1 MPSWAAIALLGVLA
15 WVAVSLLLSLALS
28 RLLRVSRQPVGDPES
43 VAHDA
48 REAGKAAASKSSAPV
63 VRRPAVRA
71 VDQTYLGDRGW
82 LRVLVVD
89 DDAPLRLL
97 LRTTL
102 GTGRFAV
109 RDVPSAEDAAE
120 VVRVWSPTVVILDIG
135 LVGMDGL
142 TFSRVLKDRAR
153 PPFVIL
159 LTGGEVTAEAAMRAG
174 ADAVLRKPFSPF
186 DLMALLESVRA
197 SDSGAPQAPVLTEPA
212 PREAEQLLAYARDLG
227 RFVEVEHEQR
237 QLLQNAYRETAT
249 ALADALE
256 ARDPSTGRHALRVQ
270 QYAIELTTAVDE
282 YLLEDG
288 TLEYGYLLHDVGK
301 IGVPDAILQKVGP
314 LDDAERR
321 IIEQH
326 TVIGGTI
333 LSPIPF
339 LRGAAVGLVRS
350 HHERWDGSGYP
361 DGLEAMKIPL
371 SARIFAVVDAL
382 DAMTTDRPYRR
393 ALPWDVAVREIL
405 AQSGRQFDPM
415 VVAVFE
421 AMEKRLR
428 RISQELAERAA

>member
-1 MPSWAAIALLGVLA
+1 MPSWGVTVLLVVLA
-15 WVAVSLLLSLALS
+15 WVAVSTLVSLILARFLS
-28 RLLRVSRQPVGDPES
+28 VSRHPLGDLEAR
-43 VAHDA
+43 AHDPLDAATAELPRPRRRTA
-48 REAGKAAASKSSAPV
+48 RT
-63 VRRPAVRA
+63 
-71 VDQTYLGDRGW
+71 VDLPFLGDRGW
-82 LRVLVVD
+82 LRVLIVD

-120 VVRVWSPTVVILDIG
+120 VVRVWLPTVVILDIG

-142 TFSRVLKDRAR
+142 TFSRELKDRAR

-159 LTGGEVTAEAAMRAG
+159 LTGGEVTAEAATRAG

-186 DLMALLESVRA
+186 DLMTLLDGVRA
-197 SDSGAPQAPVLTEPA
+197 TFSGAPSAPVLTEPA
-212 PREAEQLLAYARDLG
+212 PPEAEQLLAYARDLG

-256 ARDPSTGRHALRVQ
+256 AKDPSTGRHALRVQ
-270 QYAIELTTAVDE
+270 QYAIELTTAVDK
-282 YLLEDG
+282 YLLDDG
-288 TLEYGYLLHDVGK
+288 ALEYGYLLHDVGK
-301 IGVPDAILQKVGP
+301 IGIPDAILQKTGL

-321 IIEQH
+321 LIEQH
-326 TVIGGTI
+326 SVIGAKM

-339 LRGAAVGLVRS
+339 LGGAAVGLVRS
-350 HHERWDGSGYP
+350 HHERWDGNGYP
-361 DGLEAMKIPL
+361 DRLKGTEIPL
-371 SARIFAVVDAL
+371 SARTFAIVDAL

-393 ALPWDVAVREIL
+393 ALPWDVAVTEIL
-405 AQSGRQFDPM
+405 DQAGRQFDP
-415 VVAVFE
+415 VVVGVFQ
-421 AMEKRLR
+421 AIEKRLR

>member
-1 MPSWAAIALLGVLA
+1 M
-15 WVAVSLLLSLALS
+15 
-28 RLLRVSRQPVGDPES
+28 
-43 VAHDA
+43 
-48 REAGKAAASKSSAPV
+48 
-63 VRRPAVRA
+63 
-71 VDQTYLGDRGW
+71 
-82 LRVLVVD
+82 
-89 DDAPLRLL
+89 
-97 LRTTL
+97 
-102 GTGRFAV
+102 
-109 RDVPSAEDAAE
+109 
-120 VVRVWSPTVVILDIG
+120 WSPTVVILDIG

-159 LTGGEVTAEAAMRAG
+159 LTGGEVTAEAAMHAG

-186 DLMALLESVRA
+186 DLMTLLESVRA

-301 IGVPDAILQKVGP
+301 IGVPDAILQKVGS
-314 LDDAERR
+314 LDDTERR

-326 TVIGGTI
+326 TVIGAKI

-350 HHERWDGSGYP
+350 HHECWDGSGYP
-361 DGLEAMKIPL
+361 DGLEGMKIPL
-371 SARIFAVVDAL
+371 SARIFAIVDAL

-393 ALPWDVAVREIL
+393 ALAMGC
-405 AQSGRQFDPM
+405 GRQGDPRP
-415 VVAVFE
+415 VRPPIRSHGRRGVRSHGTTPAADLSGTRGTGRVSLE
-421 AMEKRLR
+421 SGIQGTRIAGARGPKRPPPGN
-428 RISQELAERAA
+428 ERDRGTWPAGACTQPGTAC